1 MLALRVLPGPGAA
14 PGSAPKTKLFRLF
27 KKLITIGRG
36 ADNDIVIADPQ
47 LQPSHAYL
55 QVEGELCTVVAVA
68 GDVIVGGRKKSRVKL
83 SRGDIF
89 KLGQTELQ
97 LAEESEVKSE
107 LPALASPPPSSA
119 GERVR
124 DPAALAAYR
133 KLYEFSERL
142 MHSYEL
148 DDLLGALLDAVIE
161 VSAADQGFLVLLD
174 DGGRPRVRLA
184 RNRRKESVPD
194 PDEQLS
200 DSIVAKVVRTQQP
213 IIISDALRDAEFQNA
228 QSVMSLRLSSVMCV
242 PLRERGRLLGALYVG
257 SSGVS
262 NLFRQSDLEV
272 LTVLAAQAGL
282 ILRNAMLVSHLKSD
296 NQRLGAE
303 LEQLRVS
310 AVASIGAGAGASLA
324 MQEVLRTVKK
334 VAGTDVSVLIT
345 GETGTGK
352 ELIAQEIHRLSPR
365 KSGPMIAINCGAIPE
380 PLLESELFGHVK
392 GAFTGAIASKPGR
405 FQSAHGGTVL
415 LDEIGEMPLG
425 LQVKL
430 LRVLQERVV
439 TRVGDTR
446 AEPVDVRI
454 LAATHRDLP
463 AEIRAGRFR
472 EDLYYRL
479 NVVQVHLPPL
489 RERGE
494 DVVILARY
502 FMRRFA
508 DELQIPPRSLSPAAE
523 LALRKHPFPGNI
535 RQLENH
541 IKKALVL
548 SDHEVLLPED
558 LGLAPGT
565 STSPAKILPLAEAK
579 ERFARQYVSEI
590 LTLHSGN
597 RTRTAYALGVDPR
610 TIFRFLEKEA
620 DKEPSLESDP
630 DSAAPL
636 PGSGAASFQ
645 SSEPAGE

>member
-97 LAEESEVKSE
+97 LAEESEVTSE
-107 LPALASPPPSSA
+107 LPALAAPPSSPT

-184 RNRRKESVPD
+184 RNRRKEPLPD

-213 IIISDALRDAEFQNA
+213 IIVSDALRDAEFQNA

-296 NQRLGAE
+296 NQRLGVE
-303 LEQLRVS
+303 LEQLRVG
-310 AVASIGAGAGASLA
+310 AIASIGAGAGASPA

-392 GAFTGAIASKPGR
+392 GAFTGAIANKPGR

-489 RERGE
+489 RERGD

-502 FMRRFA
+502 FLRRFA

-523 LALRKHPFPGNI
+523 LALHKHPFPGNI

-548 SDHEVLLPED
+548 SDHELLQPED
-558 LGLAPGT
+558 LGISPSGP
-565 STSPAKILPLAEAK
+565 SPARILPLAEAK

-590 LTLHSGN
+590 LTLHGGN
-597 RTRTAYALGVDPR
+597 RTRTAHALGVDPR

-620 DKEPSLESDP
+620 DKDAPPESDP
-630 DSAAPL
+630 DSP
-636 PGSGAASFQ
+636 PESGPSAASPEPR
-645 SSEPAGE
+645 SE